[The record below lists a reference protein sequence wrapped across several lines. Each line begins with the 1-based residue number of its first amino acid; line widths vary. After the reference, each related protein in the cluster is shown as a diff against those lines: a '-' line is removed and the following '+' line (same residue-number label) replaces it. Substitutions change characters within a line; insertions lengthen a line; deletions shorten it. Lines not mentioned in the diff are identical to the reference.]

1 MDKKIKRMY
10 LSIFA
15 KEVLQISSFGIR
27 GKSTNPDI
35 FSWASTATTSTN
47 CTS

>member
-1 MDKKIKRMY
+1 MDKKIKTMY

-27 GKSTNPDI
+27 RKSTDPDI